1 MCVLTGTE
9 RRRDNTSQH
18 RDLYVSEWE
27 DVDEVRQPQELF
39 RIPGTV
45 PGGYL
50 EYPDPLRGG
59 LLKTMLHI
67 SMTVTATVKKHRCGE
82 MIVCLYIPGTA
93 AQPLRRSNTQ
103 ACCNKSTLE
112 EVR

>member
-39 RIPGTV
+39 RTYAYPAPYPEGT
-45 PGGYL
+45 
-50 EYPDPLRGG
+50 
-59 LLKTMLHI
+59 
-67 SMTVTATVKKHRCGE
+67 
-82 MIVCLYIPGTA
+82 
-93 AQPLRRSNTQ
+93 RST
-103 ACCNKSTLE
+103 
-112 EVR
+112 RIR